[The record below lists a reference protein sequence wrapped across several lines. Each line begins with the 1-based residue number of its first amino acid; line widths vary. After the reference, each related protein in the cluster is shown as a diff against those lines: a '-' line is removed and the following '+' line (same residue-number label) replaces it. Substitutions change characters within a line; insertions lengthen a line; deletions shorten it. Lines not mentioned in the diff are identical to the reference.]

1 MKAGRAADVHS
12 NIWPGCGYRQLKVTG
27 EGQLAV
33 TDGFLRAFYHCP
45 EMAPIEESCPAERR
59 LFAEL
64 VEDPRLEVSS
74 DLIQSLADPDARENY
89 RLALAFRDLLIEQG
103 TLEAAYSKM
112 IAGESTVPPVFL
124 PRLVQPVLHH
134 LLDGQTDPNR
144 WRAAEIFFRP
154 QAVQA
159 NGEQVLLADLH
170 TLRRLGGPLA
180 MRRLQSLI
188 REAQGLETGE
198 KAPELDLIDTMG
210 SQAYAARSERFDTVL
225 DITAGSAGSLAL
237 AEVMARFVRHFHGV
251 GVTITPVTAF
261 SGKWRWHIGLDAE
274 ASTLLDD
281 LYRDGELG
289 SDEQWRLIAL
299 FELRFERPED
309 AAEPL
314 RDHAV
319 YLAAAMTEDEK
330 LYFKA
335 QNLLVNLPL
344 ATLQ

>member
-1 MKAGRAADVHS
+1 
-12 NIWPGCGYRQLKVTG
+12 
-27 EGQLAV
+27 
-33 TDGFLRAFYHCP
+33 
-45 EMAPIEESCPAERR
+45 
-59 LFAEL
+59 
-64 VEDPRLEVSS
+64 
-74 DLIQSLADPDARENY
+74 
-89 RLALAFRDLLIEQG
+89 
-103 TLEAAYSKM
+103 
-112 IAGESTVPPVFL
+112 
-124 PRLVQPVLHH
+124 
-134 LLDGQTDPNR
+134 
-144 WRAAEIFFRP
+144 
-154 QAVQA
+154 
-159 NGEQVLLADLH
+159 
-170 TLRRLGGPLA
+170 
-180 MRRLQSLI
+180 
-188 REAQGLETGE
+188 
-198 KAPELDLIDTMG
+198 
-210 SQAYAARSERFDTVL
+210 
-225 DITAGSAGSLAL
+225 
-237 AEVMARFVRHFHGV
+237 MARFVRHFHGV